1 MRIAF
6 ALLAVSIVA
15 MAQTPA
21 APKAPAAQAK
31 KPWTAPKTPWGDPDL
46 QGSWTSDDVLGVPM
60 ERPKEFGERRYL
72 TEQELVDREKRNQ
85 ASQNRVLNPANT
97 SSPARAQAEALA
109 SGATPVA
116 PSARGV
122 DVAPAPGNWLEFA
135 RRASHQTS
143 QIVDPPDGRMPA
155 LTPDAQKRLAS
166 KNAIRRRHP
175 ETYEDWSLYDRCITR
190 GVTGSIIP
198 VIYGNGLDITQAPG
212 FVAIRYEM
220 VHEARIIPTD
230 GRPHLN
236 SNIRSY
242 MGDPVGHWEGNTLV
256 VETTNFNGRGT
267 AVGANGDGG
276 APHSPEMKIVE
287 RFTRGADNVINYEA
301 TMNDP
306 ETYAAPWTIAFSITH
321 EPGYQI
327 FEYACHEGN
336 MAMHNMLSAARAED
350 AAEAAKKK

>member
-1 MRIAF
+1 
-6 ALLAVSIVA
+6 
-15 MAQTPA
+15 MAQSP
-21 APKAPAAQAK
+21 PVKA
-31 KPWTAPKTPWGDPDL
+31 KPTTKTWVAPKTPWGDPDL

-72 TEQELVDREKRNQ
+72 TEQELAAREKRNE

-109 SGATPVA
+109 SGAAPVV
-116 PSARGV
+116 PSPRGV

-135 RRASHQTS
+135 RRASNQTS
-143 QIVDPPDGRMPA
+143 QVIDPPDGRIPA
-155 LTPDAQKRLAS
+155 LTADAQERLAA

-198 VIYGNGLDITQAPG
+198 VIYGNGLDITQTPG

-236 SNIRSY
+236 ANIRSY

-276 APHSPEMKIVE
+276 APHSPDMKVVE
-287 RFTRGADNVINYEA
+287 RFTRAADNVINYEA
-301 TMNDP
+301 TLNDP
-306 ETYAAPWTIAFSITH
+306 QTYAEPWTIAFSITH

-350 AAEAAKKK
+350 AAAAATKK

>member
-1 MRIAF
+1 
-6 ALLAVSIVA
+6 
-15 MAQTPA
+15 
-21 APKAPAAQAK
+21 
-31 KPWTAPKTPWGDPDL
+31 
-46 QGSWTSDDVLGVPM
+46 M
-60 ERPKEFGERRYL
+60 ERPAQFGERKYL
-72 TEQELVDREKRNQ
+72 TEQELAEREKRNEANAQ
-85 ASQNRVLNPANT
+85 RILNPANT

-109 SGATPVA
+109 SGAAPVA

-135 RRASHQTS
+135 RRASRQTS
-143 QIVDPPDGRMPA
+143 QIVDPPDGKIPA
-155 LTPDAQKRLAS
+155 LTPDAQQRLAA

-175 ETYEDWSLYDRCITR
+175 ETYTDWSLYDRCITR

-220 VHEARIIPTD
+220 VHDVRVIPLGT
-230 GRPHLN
+230 RTHLS
-236 SNIRSY
+236 SNIKSY
-242 MGDPVGHWEGNTLV
+242 MGDPIGHWEGNTLV
-256 VETTNFNGRGT
+256 VETTNFLGGT

-276 APHSPEMKIVE
+276 APHSQAMKITE
-287 RFTRGADNVINYEA
+287 RFTRAADNVINYEA
-301 TMNDP
+301 TLDDP
-306 ETYAAPWTIAFSITH
+306 QTYTKPWTIAFPITH

-350 AAEAAKKK
+350 AAGAATKK